1 MLRDSHAG
9 NASNG
14 TGAHDTDYDTGYETG
29 KDWDEVEHYDALAA
43 SLGFEDEGNAW
54 TELPRNGVMREM
66 RKKPLNKKGVGEMLA
81 ISDGGSLEE
90 KFITTYKPARYEE
103 IFLAESLKPLVE
115 RGLIRDVLALVKG
128 GKEAN
133 VYLCE
138 AEPATGHTLIAAKVY
153 RPRQFRNLRN
163 DSMYRE
169 GRDLL
174 NAEGNLI
181 KAQTTN
187 RVIRAVNNKSEFGV
201 EVLHGSWVQYEFDT
215 LDRLHRM
222 GAQVP
227 QPYATGPNVLLMEYI
242 GDRYRPAPPLYSVSL
257 EAGEA
262 KRLLREMI
270 ANIELMIGN
279 NLIHGDLSA
288 YNILYWEGQATII
301 DFPQVSLANKNNNAW
316 FILRRDIQRVCDY
329 FASQGAPTDPE
340 AIARRLWTTYVKAP
354 LPV

>member
-1 MLRDSHAG
+1 MLRDSHATG
-9 NASNG
+9 TSNSNG
-14 TGAHDTDYDTGYETG
+14 FHETE
-29 KDWDEVEHYDALAA
+29 KDWDEVEYYDALAA
-43 SLGFEDEGNAW
+43 SLGFEEESDAW
-54 TELPRNGVMREM
+54 TDLPRNGVMREM
-66 RKKPLNKKGVGEMLA
+66 RKKPLNKKSVGEMLA

-103 IFLAESLKPLVE
+103 VFLADSLKPLVE
-115 RGLIRDVLALVKG
+115 KGLIRDVLALVKG

-138 AEPATGHTLIAAKVY
+138 AEPATGRTLVAAKVY

-163 DSMYRE
+163 DTMYRE

-174 NAEGNLI
+174 NAQGNVI
-181 KAQTTN
+181 KAQTSN
-187 RVIRAVNNKSEFGV
+187 RVIRAVNKKSSFGA

-215 LDRLHRM
+215 LDKLYRM
-222 GAQVP
+222 GGQVP
-227 QPYATGPNVLLMEYI
+227 QPYATGSNVLLMEYI
-242 GDRYRPAPPLYSVSL
+242 GDRHQAAPPLYSVTL
-257 EAGEA
+257 DPLEA
-262 KRLLREMI
+262 KRLLREII

-288 YNILYWEGQATII
+288 YNILYWEGKATII

-329 FASQGAPTDPE
+329 FASQGAPTDAD
-340 AIARRLWTTYVKAP
+340 AIAQRLWTTYVKAP
-354 LPV
+354 QSVFSGIAEL